1 MRPRFGLLML
11 AAILSL
17 AVQGIVP
24 PSAAQ
29 QVAVTALAG
38 ACLVL
43 AFRAADLAPRLVA
56 LGAAL
61 AIAIVV
67 LSVLRAAT
75 GDIGEGV
82 ARAMNAALVA
92 LAPPAV
98 AIGVLADLRS
108 RGEVRVQAVMG
119 VLSLYVLLGM
129 LFGFV
134 YGAIDRF
141 GGNPFFAGGSAAT
154 VSRCLYFSF
163 ATLTTVG
170 YGDLVARTDTGHTL
184 AIFEALVGQIYL
196 VTIVSLIVSN
206 LGGRGARARRDERA

>member
-1 MRPRFGLLML
+1 ML

-17 AVQGIVP
+17 AVQGIVA
-24 PSAAQ
+24 PSPAQ

-61 AIAIVV
+61 AIAIVA

-82 ARAMNAALVA
+82 ARTMNAALVA

-98 AIGVLADLRS
+98 VVGVLADLRS

-141 GGNPFFAGGSAAT
+141 GGDPFFAGGSAAT